1 MILKFI
7 FTFFRKRE
15 HVFLTLSS
23 WHVTL
28 TTELVKT
35 FFEAFNLQQSI
46 SERNKHLLDTGRS
59 ASVEGSHFM
68 IVMTLEKG
76 VTNLPKYL
84 KGLNIEGIKLALAQL
99 LGHK

>member
-1 MILKFI
+1 
-7 FTFFRKRE
+7 
-15 HVFLTLSS
+15 
-23 WHVTL
+23 
-28 TTELVKT
+28 
-35 FFEAFNLQQSI
+35 
-46 SERNKHLLDTGRS
+46 
-59 ASVEGSHFM
+59 M